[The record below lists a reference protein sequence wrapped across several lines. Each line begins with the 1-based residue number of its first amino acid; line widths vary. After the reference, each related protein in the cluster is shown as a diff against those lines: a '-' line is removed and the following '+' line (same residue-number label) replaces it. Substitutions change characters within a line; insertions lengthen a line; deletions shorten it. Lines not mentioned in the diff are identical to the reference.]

1 MCKSVNAQV
10 YLSVHRCI
18 ANVREYLHAQRCENE
33 RGGQEKVGGGGET
46 CVQPRFYRPVFAF
59 PVQYIRTGSG
69 STHCCPDS
77 AGQRGQ
83 WRRHRKLPLSVRLQ
97 KTTVYTWKKKKT
109 FWPFFFVFAPLWS
122 QPFVWHTCTR
132 TQEQVFLSDGRF
144 GSDRPDYIDPNQ
156 RGYVGLQLHLA
167 LWLHSAKSVW
177 LQQIS
182 PESTARGYYIQSLVW
197 QICFHL
203 NYALPDLP
211 PPLHTHSTLPCL
223 PIWSVCV

>member
-33 RGGQEKVGGGGET
+33 RGCQEKVGGGERDMCT
-46 CVQPRFYRPVFAF
+46 ASVLQASVCFSSAIYQNRFRLH
-59 PVQYIRTGSG
+59 TLL
-69 STHCCPDS
+69 PDS

-109 FWPFFFVFAPLWS
+109 FWPFFFVFAPLWL
-122 QPFVWHTCTR
+122 QPFLWHTCMP

-211 PPLHTHSTLPCL
+211 PPLHTPSTLPCL